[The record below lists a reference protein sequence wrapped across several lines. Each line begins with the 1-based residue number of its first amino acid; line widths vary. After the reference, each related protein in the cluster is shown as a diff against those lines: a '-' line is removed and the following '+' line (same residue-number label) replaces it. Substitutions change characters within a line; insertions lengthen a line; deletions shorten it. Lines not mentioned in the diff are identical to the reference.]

1 MKSEELTLV
10 SLDQKIDRVINR
22 VNELAEVVNESF
34 SKLHIYLDDRFGR
47 LETRV
52 TRLEERVEVIEN
64 RLGSLENKVGSIE
77 KTMATKTQVE
87 VLTDVLRT
95 NGVISRF
102 EARKIS
108 KAQPAV

>member
-1 MKSEELTLV
+1 MQQQEITLV
-10 SLDQKIDRVINR
+10 SLNQKIDELSNSI
-22 VNELAEVVNESF
+22 NELAEVVNESF

-52 TRLEERVEVIEN
+52 TRLEERVDNIEN
-64 RLGSLENKVGSIE
+64 
-77 KTMATKTQVE
+77 TMSTKTQVE